1 MLFSWLRP
9 KDFVLSTYRIASE
22 LGMPKYSATLNAG
35 SKLMALSFSL
45 THNDRFSPQLQ
56 TEMQYTKIK
65 RSLDFF
71 VE

>member
-1 MLFSWLRP
+1 
-9 KDFVLSTYRIASE
+9 
-22 LGMPKYSATLNAG
+22 MPKYSATLNAG